1 MNGIFSR
8 ENLFMMIIQCIILS
22 LFTILTISV
31 LTIEKVVLNPVPY
44 LLLIG
49 LILLIIDAVVLIIL
63 KKIC

>member
-1 MNGIFSR
+1 MNGVFSR

-49 LILLIIDAVVLIIL
+49 LILLIIDAVVLIVL

>member
-1 MNGIFSR
+1 MNGVFSR